1 MTEASSPL
9 GKALFFFFFEG
20 KSGKTDEMVFPARE
34 EGS

>member
-9 GKALFFFFFEG
+9 GKALFFFEG